1 MQLSV
6 KDWMKDLVVY
16 IDPDE
21 SVCSALEKM
30 RHRYISSLIVNK
42 SDTNPEYGIITS
54 IDIVDKIVA
63 QQRDPSKTK
72 VREIMNSPLI
82 TVETSMS
89 LPECAAKMKE
99 ARIHHLPVVNE
110 NGVIVGL
117 ISSTDFLIVAEGMG
131 KGFDERALS

>member
-16 IDPDE
+16 IDPDNT
-21 SVCSALEKM
+21 VCEALEKM
-30 RHRYISSLIVNK
+30 RHRYINSLIVNK
-42 SDTNPEYGIITS
+42 SETNPDFGIITS

-82 TVETSMS
+82 TADANMLLS
-89 LPECAAKMKE
+89 ECASKMKE
-99 ARIHHLPVVNE
+99 ARIHHLPVINE
-110 NGVIVGL
+110 QGEIVGM
-117 ISSTDFLIVAEGMG
+117 ISSTDFLIVAEVMG
-131 KGFDERALS
+131 KGFGERTLS

>member
-16 IDPDE
+16 IDPDNN
-21 SVCSALEKM
+21 VCEALEKM
-30 RHRYISSLIVNK
+30 RHRYINSLIVNK
-42 SDTNPEYGIITS
+42 TETNPEYGIITS

-72 VREIMNSPLI
+72 VREIMNSPVI
-82 TVETSMS
+82 SVKTSMS
-89 LPECAAKMKE
+89 LSECAAKMKE
-99 ARIHHLPVVNE
+99 ARIHHLPVVNDH
-110 NGVIVGL
+110 GDIVGL
-117 ISSTDFLIVAEGMG
+117 ISSTDFLIVAEVMG

>member
-1 MQLSV
+1 MQFCV
-6 KDWMKDLVVY
+6 KDWMKDLIVY
-16 IDPDE
+16 IDPDSMVSE
-21 SVCSALEKM
+21 ALEKM
-30 RHRYISSLIVNK
+30 RHRYINSLIVNK
-42 SDTNPEYGIITS
+42 SDTNPEYGILTS

-63 QQRDPSKTK
+63 QERDPSKTK

-82 TVETSMS
+82 TVEAHMS

-110 NGVIVGL
+110 KHEIIGM

-131 KGFDERALS
+131 KGFSERSLS

>member
-16 IDPDE
+16 IDPDNN
-21 SVCSALEKM
+21 VCEALEKM
-30 RHRYISSLIVNK
+30 RHRYINSLIVNK
-42 SDTNPEYGIITS
+42 SETNPEYGIITS

-72 VREIMNSPLI
+72 VREIMNSPVI
-82 TVETSMS
+82 SVKTSMS
-89 LPECAAKMKE
+89 LAECAAKMKE
-99 ARIHHLPVVNE
+99 ARIHHLPVVNDH
-110 NGVIVGL
+110 GDIVGL
-117 ISSTDFLIVAEGMG
+117 ISSTDFLIVAEVMG

>member
-21 SVCSALEKM
+21 SVCTALEKM

-42 SDTNPEYGIITS
+42 SETNPEYGIITS

-72 VREIMNSPLI
+72 VRDIMNSPLI
-82 TVETSMS
+82 TVETTML

-110 NGVIVGL
+110 NGVIVGM
-117 ISSTDFLIVAEGMG
+117 ISSTDFLIVAEVMG

>member
-6 KDWMKDLVVY
+6 KDWMKDLVVF
-16 IDPDE
+16 IDPDSMVSE
-21 SVCSALEKM
+21 ALEKM
-30 RHRYISSLIVNK
+30 RHRYINSLIVNK
-42 SDTNPEYGIITS
+42 SDTNPEYGIVTS

-72 VREIMNSPLI
+72 VRDIMNSPLI
-82 TVETSMS
+82 TVDYRML

-110 NGVIVGL
+110 KNEIVGM
-117 ISSTDFLIVAEGMG
+117 ISATDFLLVAEVAG
-131 KGFDERALS
+131 KGFNERALS

>member
-6 KDWMKDLVVY
+6 KDWMKELIVY
-16 IDPDE
+16 IDPE
-21 SVCSALEKM
+21 SMVSEALEKM
-30 RHRYISSLIVNK
+30 RHRYISSLIVSK
-42 SDTNPEYGIITS
+42 SDTNPEYGIVTS

-82 TVETSMS
+82 TVEAHMS

-99 ARIHHLPVVNE
+99 ARVHHLPVVNE
-110 NGVIVGL
+110 KHEIIGM
-117 ISSTDFLIVAEGMG
+117 ISSTDFLLVAEGMG
-131 KGFDERALS
+131 KGFSERALS

>member
-21 SVCSALEKM
+21 TVCDALEKM

-42 SDTNPEYGIITS
+42 SETNPNFGIITS

-63 QQRDPSKTK
+63 QQRDPSKMK

-82 TVETSMS
+82 TVESGMHLS
-89 LPECAAKMKE
+89 ECAAKMKE

-110 NGVIVGL
+110 HGDIVGM
-117 ISSTDFLIVAEGMG
+117 ISSTDFLMVAEVMG
-131 KGFDERALS
+131 KGFGERVLS

>member
-16 IDPDE
+16 VDPDE
-21 SVCSALEKM
+21 SVYTALEKM

-72 VREIMNSPLI
+72 VREIMNSPII
-82 TVETSMS
+82 TVETKML

-110 NGVIVGL
+110 NGVIVGM
-117 ISSTDFLIVAEGMG
+117 ISSTDFLIVAEVMG

>member
-6 KDWMKDLVVY
+6 KDWMKDLVVF
-16 IDPDE
+16 IDPDSMVSE
-21 SVCSALEKM
+21 ALEKM
-30 RHRYISSLIVNK
+30 RHRYINSLIVNK
-42 SDTNPEYGIITS
+42 SETNPEYGIVTS

-72 VREIMNSPLI
+72 VRDIMNSPLI
-82 TVETSMS
+82 TVDYRMS

-110 NGVIVGL
+110 KNEIVGM
-117 ISSTDFLIVAEGMG
+117 ISATDFLIVAEVMG
-131 KGFDERALS
+131 KGFSERALS

>member
-6 KDWMKDLVVY
+6 KDWMKDLVVF
-16 IDPDE
+16 IDPDSMVSE
-21 SVCSALEKM
+21 ALEKM
-30 RHRYISSLIVNK
+30 RHRYINSLIVNK
-42 SDTNPEYGIITS
+42 SDTNPEYGIVTS

-72 VREIMNSPLI
+72 VRDIMNSPLI
-82 TVETSMS
+82 TVDYRML

-110 NGVIVGL
+110 KNEIVGM
-117 ISSTDFLIVAEGMG
+117 ISATDFLLVAEVAG
-131 KGFDERALS
+131 KGFSERALS